1 MQNILIT
8 GGDGQ
13 LGTAFKLLKDFDINY
28 NFIFTNSKELD
39 ITNQIMVEDFLYVKK
54 VNTIINCAAYTSVEK
69 AEIEQK
75 KANKINHLAVANLA
89 KVVKKNGIKLI
100 HISTDYVFDGLNNNP
115 YIETDPTNPQNV
127 YGNTKLKGE
136 IAIKRINPKNS
147 IIIRTSWLYF
157 KFGNNFPNKIL
168 EFAKKNKKISVLS
181 DEIGTPTYAIDLAK
195 TIIKILPKINNDNV
209 ELFHFSNKGICS
221 RYDFAKEIFKINGI
235 NIHLVPVSCKDFE
248 SKVNRPKFSA
258 LSVSKIENKYK
269 LTIPSWVD
277 SLENN
282 FLNNL

>member
-1 MQNILIT
+1 MNL
-8 GGDGQ
+8 
-13 LGTAFKLLKDFDINY
+13 NY

-115 YIETDPTNPQNV
+115 YVETDPTNPQNV

-136 IAIKRINPKNS
+136 IAVKRINPKNS

-168 EFAKKNKKISVLS
+168 EFAKKNKKISVVS

-209 ELFHFSNKGICS
+209 ELFHFSNKGTCS

-235 NIHLVPVSCKDFE
+235 NIHLVPVSYKDFE
-248 SKVNRPKFSA
+248 TKVNRPKFSA

-282 FLNNL
+282 FLYNL